1 MVKLFEMVKVFNLMD
16 HHRMV
21 IFGYPRCA
29 SKLIA
34 SFLKQKG
41 YHSHGEWY
49 DTWTSRMEGAQTV
62 RMAADDQQTRYLKNM
77 ENPGRQGYR
86 HLLETMRRHS
96 SINTSHRKYVIT
108 LWHEN
113 VSLFPMM
120 MWQYRDH
127 LWLCPRRNNWDQLIS
142 RMLVWYNRNPD
153 GETHSSI
160 ISIDGAM
167 FSYQYWK
174 LQQVSAMQDWLV
186 ASGRGVLVPFE
197 DAINGHLPG
206 MQESLEVTTA
216 DQHVNPEL
224 LVSNIDEMRKLFFTL
239 EKEKHFMRTNMN
251 MNEIP

>member
-127 LWLCPRRNNWDQLIS
+127 FWLCPRRNNWDQLIS

-160 ISIDGAM
+160 INIDGAI

-197 DAINGHLPG
+197 DAITGHLPG